1 MSNLRLLN
9 ETTVTSGVSAFSV
22 TDIFSADYDIY
33 KVVIDDVVSANGYWY
48 LRPINSGG
56 SVIATS
62 TMDNATLLLRADTT
76 YVEYKGT
83 NAASWWATSNIC
95 YSSGN
100 NGVLYIFNPYSSSTY
115 SYMIGSDGGYAWSY
129 NRHNRN
135 IGVYKNTE
143 SITGIQISQQSS
155 GTFTAGKIKIYGL
168 RVDS

>member
-33 KVVIDDVVSANGYWY
+33 KIVIDDVVSANGYWY
-48 LRPINSGG
+48 LRPLNSSG
-56 SVIATS
+56 SVITTS
-62 TMDNATLLLRADTT
+62 MDNATLLLRADTT

-83 NAASWWATSNIC
+83 NATSWWATSNIC

-100 NGVLYIFNPYSSSTY
+100 NGVFYIFNPYSSSTY

-155 GTFTAGKIKIYGL
+155 GTFTAGKIKTYGL

>member
-9 ETTVTSGVSAFSV
+9 ETTVISGVSAFSV

-33 KVVIDDVVSANGYWY
+33 KIVIDDVVSANGYWY
-48 LRPINSGG
+48 LRPINSSG
-56 SVIATS
+56 SVITTS
-62 TMDNATLLLRADTT
+62 MDNATLLLRADTT

-100 NGVLYIFNPYSSSTY
+100 NGVFYIFNPYSSSTY
-115 SYMIGSDGGYAWSY
+115 SFMLGSDTGYAFS
-129 NRHNRN
+129 HNRTNKN
-135 IGVYKNTE
+135 IGVYKNTV
-143 SITGIQISQQSS
+143 SITGIQISQQSG
-155 GTFTAGKIKIYGL
+155 GTFTAGQIRTYGL

>member
-33 KVVIDDVVSANGYWY
+33 KIVIDDVVSANGYWY
-48 LRPINSGG
+48 LRPLNSSG
-56 SVIATS
+56 SVITTS
-62 TMDNATLLLRADTT
+62 MDNATLLLRADSSF
-76 YVEYKGT
+76 VEYRGT
-83 NAASWWATSNIC
+83 NAGSWWATSNIC

>member
-56 SVIATS
+56 SVISTS
-62 TMDNATLLLRADTT
+62 MDNATLLLRADTT

-83 NAASWWATSNIC
+83 NAASLWATSNIC

-155 GTFTAGKIKIYGL
+155 GTFTAGKIRTYGL

>member
-9 ETTVTSGVSAFSV
+9 ATPVTSGVSAFSV

-56 SVIATS
+56 SVISTS
-62 TMDNATLLLRADTT
+62 MDNATLLLRADTT

>member
-62 TMDNATLLLRADTT
+62 MDNATLLLRADTT
-76 YVEYKGT
+76 YVEYKGVG
-83 NAASWWATSNIC
+83 AASWWATSNIC
-95 YSSGN
+95 YASGN

-155 GTFTAGKIKIYGL
+155 GTFTAGKIRTYGL